1 MLLERTSFVF
11 GAQIHYIIANQNE
24 EIYLVRN
31 CVVVISFIGVSSGP
45 IVYAAMN
52 GTIALSHVIISNESV
67 KEICDAANGGKL
79 ISLSIRDC
87 EVEEGSFSAIL
98 KAVGA
103 CKSILQLSLCV
114 GMVTSNKQLSTLCR
128 GLQKNK
134 SLLALL

>member
-1 MLLERTSFVF
+1 
-11 GAQIHYIIANQNE
+11 
-24 EIYLVRN
+24 
-31 CVVVISFIGVSSGP
+31 
-45 IVYAAMN
+45 MN

-114 GMVTSNKQLSTLCR
+114 GMVTSKKQLSTLCR